1 MKISYRIL
9 LINFAIVVLIIGSS
23 AIAFY
28 SILYN
33 VLSSQQ
39 SKYLNNSANN
49 FVYFY
54 SEILQNTDDDFL
66 LLIKKDRNLFTN
78 NFQYPEKNIDF
89 IISANS
95 LPNSL
100 KKIYSN
106 EDVNIPQGEFSV
118 ENFLE
123 QNPFAV
129 VKKYQAGD
137 GQVYYYGR
145 VLNENLINNI
155 AQKIGADVA
164 IIWKGSPLIISNSI
178 QNQNYIYA
186 LSEAYKNLP
195 SKSLSKIYARND
207 ESADLLATLYLPIST
222 FEKNDQLKFLIFTNL
237 TEATDLRNNLKYV
250 LIVIGI
256 SGVILSLILTLV
268 FTDKIRKQITKLS
281 KATEFTKEG
290 KFKYKIDITGNDEIG
305 KLANAFNS
313 MMDVLSKNRKV
324 REEYSEF
331 ITLINQNPTLS
342 EISEAALR
350 KIIKTCNFSVGA
362 IYSVEDEI
370 VSPICSYGLDKDYI
384 LSHQSSFFEPVIN
397 NKETL
402 EFNFN
407 EQQPIIKTGIISLQ
421 IKNLLI
427 IPIVYNSKTI
437 AVLEL
442 GAIDNPSGEAKQYLS
457 NIQEQLAIGLTNAKA
472 FVQLE
477 NFVAELKKLNEDY
490 QKQNEDLLRLH
501 HQLKEKAEELEIQKE
516 KAEESTKL
524 KSQFLAGMSH
534 ELRTPMNSILG
545 LTELILEEASL
556 GGKNKERLK
565 VVLKSGKRLMNLIT
579 DILDLS
585 KIEAG
590 KMEVHKE
597 DVSLNNFLS
606 EIETSIKPLAS
617 KKSLEFKLVKH
628 SNTEVIVNTDVEK
641 LTQVLMNLL
650 GNAVKFT
657 ENGFVELH
665 ITLENNLIKFDVADS
680 GIGIS
685 KEDQKIIFD
694 EFRQIDG
701 TTTRKYTGTG
711 LGLSITKRIA
721 ELLEGELSVQS
732 EINNGS
738 VFSFSLPLNLVRSED
753 EKINTEINPDV
764 LQRNNKNPVLV
775 IDDDAEVR
783 YTIGQ
788 YLVSKGYNVVY
799 AEDGEKGIIEAI
811 RIQPFAITL
820 DVMLPKKDGWNI
832 LRELKKNPYTKDI
845 PVILI
850 SIISDKNLGFGLGA
864 FEYFVKPIS
873 AQKLL
878 SCFSK
883 LEMLAHKKIKK
894 VAMVGNNNE
903 ELEKLKLEFKNEPLK
918 IVPIEGEEAFN
929 KLSELQPDIIL
940 ISLLMPNSDGITL
953 THKLKGSSNTRH
965 IPIILSTSSDFTDEE
980 KNELNNIM
988 ENITVT
994 SHSHPLD
1001 VLKIVRDRLL
1011 LQEESESRQEE
1022 NKDNFDKEVD
1032 NDLWEAND
1040 KNYFGEVL
1048 IVDDEPEVLFTVGE
1062 LIRACNCKPIL
1073 AKNGTECLEILKKKI
1088 PDLIMLDIMMPEMDG
1103 FQTLKKIK
1111 ENQQLR
1117 DIPVFAVSAKAMID
1131 DRDIILK
1138 NGFKDFIPKP
1148 VDLFVLSYKL
1158 KEIFNNIRIPE
1169 NEKNISN

>member
-9 LINFAIVVLIIGSS
+9 FINFAIVVLIIGSS
-23 AIAFY
+23 AVAFY

-39 SKYLNNSANN
+39 SKYLRNSANN

-54 SEILQNTDDDFL
+54 NEILQNTDDDFL
-66 LLIKKDRNLFTN
+66 SLIKKDGDLSLN

-89 IISANS
+89 IISENGQT
-95 LPNSL
+95 NSL
-100 KKIYSN
+100 KKIYSSG
-106 EDVNIPQGEFSV
+106 DVNIPHGEFSV

-129 VKKYQAGD
+129 VKKYQSGKEQA
-137 GQVYYYGR
+137 YYYGR
-145 VLNENLINNI
+145 VLNDDLINKI
-155 AQKIGADVA
+155 AQKIGADISVM
-164 IIWKGSPLIISNSI
+164 WKGTPLIISNSSE
-178 QNQNYIYA
+178 NQNYLFA
-186 LSEAYKNLP
+186 LSGAYKNLS
-195 SKSLSKIYARND
+195 SKNLSKIYARND
-207 ESADLLATLYLPIST
+207 ESADILATLYIPVST
-222 FEKNDQLKFLIFTNL
+222 YEKNDKLNFLIFTTL

-256 SGVILSLILTLV
+256 CGVILSLILTLV

-290 KFKYKIDITGNDEIG
+290 KFKNKIDIKSNDEIG
-305 KLANAFNS
+305 KLANAFNN
-313 MMDVLSKNRKV
+313 MMDVLSKNQKA

-331 ITLINQNPTLS
+331 ITLINQNPTLN

-350 KIIKTCNFSVGA
+350 KIIKTCNFAVGA
-362 IYSVEDEI
+362 IYLVEDEV
-370 VSPICSYGLDKDYI
+370 VSPVCSYGLDKDYT
-384 LSHQSSFFEPVIN
+384 LSHKSSFFDPVIK

-402 EFNFN
+402 EFYFN

-421 IKNLLI
+421 IKNLII
-427 IPIVYNSKTI
+427 IPVIYNCKTI

-442 GAIDNPSGEAKQYLS
+442 GAIENPSAEAKQYLL

-477 NFVAELKKLNEDY
+477 NLVLELKKLNEDY

-501 HQLKEKAEELEIQKE
+501 NQLKEKAGELEIQKE

-524 KSQFLAGMSH
+524 KSQFLASMSH

-545 LTELILEEASL
+545 LTELILEESSL

-565 VVLKSGKRLMNLIT
+565 VVLKSGKRLMNLIN

-597 DVSLNNFLS
+597 EISLNNFLY

-628 SNTEVIVNTDVEK
+628 SNTEVTINTDREK

-650 GNAVKFT
+650 GNAIKFT

-665 ITLENNLIKFDVADS
+665 IILENNLLRFDVADS

-685 KEDQKIIFD
+685 AEDQKIIFD

-701 TTTRKYTGTG
+701 TTTRKYNGTG
-711 LGLSITKRIA
+711 LGLSITRKIA
-721 ELLEGELSVQS
+721 ELLEGKLPVES
-732 EINNGS
+732 EIFKGS
-738 VFSFSLPLNLVRSED
+738 VFSFALPLNLIRVEN
-753 EKINTEINPDV
+753 EKLNTEINLEV
-764 LQRNNKNPVLV
+764 LRRNNKNPVLV

-788 YLVSKGYNVVY
+788 YLISKGYNVVY
-799 AEDGEKGIIEAI
+799 AEDGEKGIEEAI

-832 LRELKKNPYTKDI
+832 LRELKKNPETKDI

-878 SCFSK
+878 STFTK
-883 LEMLAHKKIKK
+883 LENLAHKKIKK
-894 VAMVGNNNE
+894 AAVVGSDNE
-903 ELEKLKLEFKNEPLK
+903 EFEKLKLEFKNEPLE
-918 IVPIEGEEAFN
+918 IVSVEGGEEAIN
-929 KLSELQPDIIL
+929 TLTELQPDIII

-953 THKLKGSSNTRH
+953 THTLKANRDTRH
-965 IPIILSTSSDFTDEE
+965 IPIIVSASSNFTEEE
-980 KNELNNIM
+980 KSELNNIV

-994 SHSHPLD
+994 SRNHPLD
-1001 VLKIVRDRLL
+1001 VLKIVRDRLIM
-1011 LQEESESRQEE
+1011 QEESENEQDG
-1022 NKDNFDKEVD
+1022 NGDTVGKEVD
-1032 NDLWEAND
+1032 VNITED
-1040 KNYFGEVL
+1040 KEYFGEVL
-1048 IVDDEPEVLFTVGE
+1048 IVDDEPEVLFTISE
-1062 LIRACNCKPIL
+1062 LIQACNCKPVL
-1073 AKNGTECLEILKKKI
+1073 AKNGIECLNILKKKI
-1088 PDLIMLDIMMPEMDG
+1088 PDLILLDIMMPEMDG
-1103 FQTLKKIK
+1103 FQTIKKIK
-1111 ENQQLR
+1111 ENQKYK
-1117 DIPVFAVSAKAMID
+1117 DIPVFAVSAKAMSD
-1131 DRDIILK
+1131 DKRIILK
-1138 NGFKDFIPKP
+1138 NGFMDFIPKP
-1148 VDLFVLSYKL
+1148 VDLVILSYKL
-1158 KEIFNNIRIPE
+1158 KKIFNKISIPE